1 MKTGQKQVGTAAPHA
16 QKEKPRLSLVAALR
30 FFLKGNMIFALNGI
44 VISLIDSVVSIF
56 PPLFQQV
63 YTDNIITQKSPEWF
77 TPLMALYVMLFLIE
91 LVVWITFSVLRRKSQ
106 AKISIST
113 SANYLWTVLRLP
125 MTQLSQ
131 FSPGELVARYTTIPK
146 TIRLMDYSLPVIS
159 SFFFPLMCCSLLILF
174 NWKLGMLA
182 LFSVL
187 LLVYVMRAT
196 ADVQKK
202 IAMDLEVTEARLQNV
217 TMTGISNL
225 ETIKALGSERY
236 FFAQWEKTYAQAM
249 NARATTTTN
258 SVYISA
264 LPVLVLEL
272 ANALILC
279 LGTWFIMQ
287 GEMTPGMLLA
297 SQGLFNKT
305 LYPINRAIRSAQTL
319 LRLNSSIQRVKD
331 VTDCDLEGN
340 ASLRLL
346 EDDELPDMAKLT
358 GEIELRDVTFGYDRN
373 LPPILSHFSLKI
385 KAGERVAL
393 VGPSGCGKSTVL
405 SLVSGLY
412 EPWEGE
418 VLFDGKPRKD
428 IDRMSFTSSVSVVN
442 QDVVLFEGTIA
453 DNLKMWD
460 NSIEDFAM
468 VLASNDAQIHHEI
481 MERPGAY
488 QGTVMERGKNFSG
501 GQRQRIEIATAL
513 AKEPTILL
521 MDEGTSAL
529 DPKTEA
535 KVMEN
540 LYNQGMTMIMIAH
553 RLETI
558 AKCDHIY
565 VVEQGRIT
573 QHGTHD
579 ELRQMD
585 GLYSHLLKYA

>member
-1 MKTGQKQVGTAAPHA
+1 
-16 QKEKPRLSLVAALR
+16 
-30 FFLKGNMIFALNGI
+30 MIFALNGL
-44 VISLIDSVVSIF
+44 VLYAIDSIALIF
-56 PPLFQQV
+56 PSLFQQV
-63 YTDNIITQKSPEWF
+63 YTDNIITRKSPEWF
-77 TPLMALYVMLFLIE
+77 TPLMTLYVLLFLIE
-91 LVVWITFSVLRRKSQ
+91 LAVWIAFSILRRKSQ
-106 AKISIST
+106 ARISIST
-113 SANYLWTVLRLP
+113 SSNYLWTVLRLP
-125 MTQLSQ
+125 MTLFSQ

-146 TIRLMDYSLPVIS
+146 TIKLMDFTLPTVS
-159 SFFFPLMCCSLLILF
+159 ALFFPALCCYFVILF
-174 NWKLGMLA
+174 NWKLGLLA
-182 LFSVL
+182 LFSIL
-187 LLVYVMRAT
+187 LLVIVMRST
-196 ADVQKK
+196 TSVQKK

-217 TMTGISNL
+217 TMTGIGNL
-225 ETIKALGSERY
+225 ETIKALGGERY

-249 NARATTTTN
+249 NARAATTTN

-272 ANALILC
+272 TNAVILC

-305 LYPINRAIRSAQTL
+305 LYPINRSIRSVQTL

-331 VTDCDLEGN
+331 VTDCNQN
-340 ASLRLL
+340 ATLRLL

-358 GEIELRDVTFGYDRN
+358 GEIELRDVTFGYDRK

-385 KAGERVAL
+385 KAGERIAL
-393 VGPSGCGKSTVL
+393 VGPSGCGKSTLL

-418 VLFDGKPRKD
+418 VLFDGKPLKD
-428 IDRMSFTSSVSVVN
+428 IERMTFVNSVSVIN

-453 DNLKMWD
+453 DNVKMWD
-460 NSIEDFAM
+460 ESIEDFAM
-468 VLASNDAQIHHEI
+468 MMACNDAQIHHEI

-488 QGTVMERGKNFSG
+488 KGTVMERGKNFSG

-540 LYNQGMTMIMIAH
+540 LYGQGMTMIMIAH

-558 AKCDHIY
+558 AKCDQIY

-573 QHGTHD
+573 QQGTHD

-585 GLYSHLLKYA
+585 GLYSNLLKYA

>member
-1 MKTGQKQVGTAAPHA
+1 MK
-16 QKEKPRLSLVAALR
+16 KEEVKHKTKLSLISAISY
-30 FFLKGNMIFALNGI
+30 FLKGNVLFALNGI
-44 VISLIDSVVSIF
+44 VFSLIDSVASLF

-63 YTDNIITQKSPEWF
+63 YTDNIITQKNPEWF
-77 TPLMALYVMLFLIE
+77 TPLMVLYIMLFLIE
-91 LVVWITFSVLRRKSQ
+91 LIIWITFSVLRRKSQ
-106 AKISIST
+106 VKISIST

-125 MTQLSQ
+125 MTRLSQ
-131 FSPGELVARYTTIPK
+131 FSPGELAARYTTISK
-146 TIRLMDYSLPVIS
+146 TIRLMDYSMPVIS
-159 SFFFPLMCCSLLILF
+159 SVFFPMMCCSLLILF
-174 NWKLGMLA
+174 SWKLGLLA

-196 ADVQKK
+196 ANMQKK
-202 IAMDLEVTEARLQNV
+202 IAMRLEVTETRLQNV
-217 TMTGISNL
+217 TMTGIGNL
-225 ETIKALGSERY
+225 ETIKALGGERY

-249 NARATTTTN
+249 NARAATTTN

-264 LPVLVLEL
+264 LP
-272 ANALILC
+272 
-279 LGTWFIMQ
+279 WFIMQ

-305 LYPINRAIRSAQTL
+305 LYPINRSIRSAQTL
-319 LRLNSSIQRVKD
+319 LRLNSMIQRVKD
-331 VTDCDLEGN
+331 VTDCNQN
-340 ASLRLL
+340 ATLRLL

-358 GEIELRDVTFGYDRN
+358 GEIELRDVTFGYDRK

-385 KAGERVAL
+385 KAGERIAL
-393 VGPSGCGKSTVL
+393 VGPSGCGKSTLL

-418 VLFDGKPRKD
+418 VLFDGKPLKD
-428 IDRMSFTSSVSVVN
+428 IERMTFVNSVSVIN

-453 DNLKMWD
+453 DNVKMWD
-460 NSIEDFAM
+460 ESIEDFAM
-468 VLASNDAQIHHEI
+468 MMACNDAQIHHEI

-488 QGTVMERGKNFSG
+488 KGAVMERGKNFSG

-540 LYNQGMTMIMIAH
+540 LYGQGMTMIMIAH

-558 AKCDHIY
+558 AKCDQIY

-573 QHGTHD
+573 QQGTHD
-579 ELRQMD
+579 ELRQTD

>member
-1 MKTGQKQVGTAAPHA
+1 MK
-16 QKEKPRLSLVAALR
+16 KEEVRHKPKLSLISAISY
-30 FFLKGNMIFALNGI
+30 FLKGNMIFALNGI
-44 VISLIDSVVSIF
+44 VFSLIDSVASIF

-77 TPLMALYVMLFLIE
+77 TPLMVLYVMLFLIE
-91 LVVWITFSVLRRKSQ
+91 LIVWITFSVLRRKSQ
-106 AKISIST
+106 VKISIST

-125 MTQLSQ
+125 MTRLSQ
-131 FSPGELVARYTTIPK
+131 FSPGELAARYTTISK
-146 TIRLMDYSLPVIS
+146 TIRLMDYSMPVIS
-159 SFFFPLMCCSLLILF
+159 SVFFPIMCCSLLILF
-174 NWKLGMLA
+174 SWKLGLLA

-196 ADVQKK
+196 ASMQKK
-202 IAMDLEVTEARLQNV
+202 IAMRLEVTETRLQNV
-217 TMTGISNL
+217 TMTGIGNL
-225 ETIKALGSERY
+225 ETIKALGGERY

-249 NARATTTTN
+249 NARAATTTN

-272 ANALILC
+272 TNAVILC

-305 LYPINRAIRSAQTL
+305 LYPINRSIRSVQTL

-331 VTDCDLEGN
+331 VTDCNQN
-340 ASLRLL
+340 ATLRLL

-358 GEIELRDVTFGYDRN
+358 GEIELRDVTFGYDRK

-385 KAGERVAL
+385 KAGERIAL
-393 VGPSGCGKSTVL
+393 VGPSGCGKSTLL

-418 VLFDGKPRKD
+418 VLFDGKPLKD
-428 IDRMSFTSSVSVVN
+428 IERMTFVNSVSVIN

-453 DNLKMWD
+453 DNVKMWD
-460 NSIEDFAM
+460 ESIEDFAM
-468 VLASNDAQIHHEI
+468 MMACNDAQIHHEI

-488 QGTVMERGKNFSG
+488 KGAVMERGKNFSG

-540 LYNQGMTMIMIAH
+540 LYGQGMTMIMIAH

-558 AKCDHIY
+558 AKCDQIY

-573 QHGTHD
+573 QQGTHD

>member
-1 MKTGQKQVGTAAPHA
+1 MK
-16 QKEKPRLSLVAALR
+16 KEEVRHKPKLSLIAAISY
-30 FFLKGNMIFALNGI
+30 FLKGNMIFALNGI
-44 VISLIDSVVSIF
+44 VFSLIDSVASIF

-77 TPLMALYVMLFLIE
+77 TPLMVLYVMLFLIE
-91 LVVWITFSVLRRKSQ
+91 LIVWITFSVLRRKSQ
-106 AKISIST
+106 VKISIST

-125 MTQLSQ
+125 MTRLSQ
-131 FSPGELVARYTTIPK
+131 FSPGELAARYTTISK
-146 TIRLMDYSLPVIS
+146 TIRLMDYSMPVIS
-159 SFFFPLMCCSLLILF
+159 SVFFPMMCCSLLILF
-174 NWKLGMLA
+174 SWKLGLLA

-196 ADVQKK
+196 ASMQKK
-202 IAMDLEVTEARLQNV
+202 IAMRLEVTEARLQNV
-217 TMTGISNL
+217 TMTGIGNL
-225 ETIKALGSERY
+225 ETIKALGGERY

-249 NARATTTTN
+249 NARAATTTN

-272 ANALILC
+272 TNAVILC

-305 LYPINRAIRSAQTL
+305 LYPINRSIRSVQTL

-331 VTDCDLEGN
+331 VTDCNQN
-340 ASLRLL
+340 ATLRLL

-358 GEIELRDVTFGYDRN
+358 GEIELRDVTFGYDRK

-385 KAGERVAL
+385 KAGERIAL
-393 VGPSGCGKSTVL
+393 VGPSGCGKSTL
-405 SLVSGLY
+405 LGLVSGLY

-418 VLFDGKPRKD
+418 VLFDGKPLRD
-428 IDRMSFTSSVSVVN
+428 IERMTFVNSVSVIN

-453 DNLKMWD
+453 DNVKMWD
-460 NSIEDFAM
+460 ESIEDFAM
-468 VLASNDAQIHHEI
+468 MMACNDAQIHHEI

-488 QGTVMERGKNFSG
+488 KGTVMERGKNFSG

-540 LYNQGMTMIMIAH
+540 LYGQGMTMIMIAH

-558 AKCDHIY
+558 AKCDQIY

-579 ELRQMD
+579 ELRQTD
-585 GLYSHLLKYA
+585 GLYSNLLKYA

>member
-1 MKTGQKQVGTAAPHA
+1 MK
-16 QKEKPRLSLVAALR
+16 KEEVRHKPKLSLISAISY
-30 FFLKGNMIFALNGI
+30 FLKGNMIFALNGI
-44 VISLIDSVVSIF
+44 VFSLIDSVASIF

-77 TPLMALYVMLFLIE
+77 TPLMVLYVMLFLIE
-91 LVVWITFSVLRRKSQ
+91 LTVWITFSVLRRKSQ
-106 AKISIST
+106 VKISIST

-125 MTQLSQ
+125 MTRLSQ
-131 FSPGELVARYTTIPK
+131 FSPGELAARYTTISK
-146 TIRLMDYSLPVIS
+146 TIRLMDYSMPVIS
-159 SFFFPLMCCSLLILF
+159 SVFFPMMCCSLLILF
-174 NWKLGMLA
+174 SWKLGLLA

-196 ADVQKK
+196 ASMQKK
-202 IAMDLEVTEARLQNV
+202 IAMRLEVTETRLQNV
-217 TMTGISNL
+217 TMTGIGNL
-225 ETIKALGSERY
+225 ETIKALGGERY

-249 NARATTTTN
+249 NARAATTTN

-272 ANALILC
+272 TNAVILC

-305 LYPINRAIRSAQTL
+305 LYPINRSIRSVQTL
-319 LRLNSSIQRVKD
+319 LRLNSSIQRIKD
-331 VTDCDLEGN
+331 VTDCNQN
-340 ASLRLL
+340 ATLRLL

-358 GEIELRDVTFGYDRN
+358 GEIELRDVTFGYDRK

-385 KAGERVAL
+385 KAGERIAL
-393 VGPSGCGKSTVL
+393 VGPSGCGKSTLL

-412 EPWEGE
+412 ELWEGE
-418 VLFDGKPRKD
+418 VLFDGKPLKD
-428 IDRMSFTSSVSVVN
+428 IERMTFVNSVSVIN

-453 DNLKMWD
+453 DNVKMWD
-460 NSIEDFAM
+460 ESIEDFAM
-468 VLASNDAQIHHEI
+468 MMACNDAQIHHEI

-488 QGTVMERGKNFSG
+488 KGAVMERGKNFSG

-540 LYNQGMTMIMIAH
+540 LYGQGMTMIMIAH

-558 AKCDHIY
+558 AKCDQIY

-573 QHGTHD
+573 QQGTHD
-579 ELRQMD
+579 ELRQTD